1 MAGSSSLIIKKQPRY
16 AKAGSLAGCCQQRE
30 VHCRASNAARATAS
44 AALRPLHSSSPS
56 HRLPAPAAVQRASS
70 PPTPTPSPPP
80 SSVLRTARLMPPS
93 PPRSAW
99 CHPRSDPPHI
109 RDQKIPARTRWTARR
124 RDGRPAGPFRR
135 AIERTPHAPRRRPSK
150 HGPCLLPPRLL
161 SARPPAA
168 PAGGNSMTRQQW
180 DQDALASRRRR
191 RRRSLRRQYSR
202 FHNGMPAR
210 GPGSRAAATLA
221 GVRPSLPAAPSSSSL
236 ELYADRSERPPSVL
250 ASVLTIAL
258 VKIS

>member
-1 MAGSSSLIIKKQPRY
+1 MLS
-16 AKAGSLAGCCQQRE
+16 AKRGSLQDVFRLLLATGYSR
-30 VHCRASNAARATAS
+30 RSLPPPGLDGASNAARATAS

-168 PAGGNSMTRQQW
+168 PAKAVW
-180 DQDALASRRRR
+180 RRRR
-191 RRRSLRRQYSR
+191 WRRWRRIR
-202 FHNGMPAR
+202 FLTETLKTMAGWREFYDPATM
-210 GPGSRAAATLA
+210 GPRCSGF
-221 GVRPSLPAAPSSSSL
+221 PPPPPPPLP
-236 ELYADRSERPPSVL
+236 PPP
-250 ASVLTIAL
+250 I
-258 VKIS
+258 